1 MPIDAGPIL
10 FSNARIFDGHSPFLS
25 EPSFVVVRGD
35 RIESVSARRPDAL
48 DFREVDLAGMSLLP
62 GLIDAHFHAFATET
76 DTAKCE
82 TYPKTYEAQ
91 RARLNL
97 EAALLRGFTTV
108 RDVGGGDHGTWLAAE
123 QGLFASPRL
132 FFCGR
137 AFSQTGGHGDARAPH
152 DSDGLCG
159 CAPRGA
165 LADLL
170 DGVDAL
176 RKAAREALRQ
186 GAHHLKLFLSGGIST
201 PSDPI
206 DYQQFADDEIAAV
219 VDEASRRGRYVA
231 AHAYTADSI
240 ARAIRLGV
248 RSIEHGN
255 LIDAKAA
262 RLVAAAGAF
271 VVPTL
276 ATYDA
281 LHRFGRE
288 TGAPTHTLEKL
299 AEVREQGLEAIRI
312 CRAEGVALGFGTD
325 LLGPHH
331 RLQRE
336 EFRLR
341 SAVETPFETLQSA
354 TSVNAA
360 LLNMAG
366 SLGEIAPGAFADF
379 LVIDGNPLEDIAL
392 LETDSKAVAQIWSRG
407 RRIEPLAHIALP
419 CQHEKEVA

>member
-1 MPIDAGPIL
+1 MSNDEPSVL
-10 FSNARIFDGHSPFLS
+10 FSNARIFDGHLPFLS
-25 EPSFVVVRGD
+25 EPSFVLVRGD
-35 RIESVSARRPDAL
+35 RIESVSARRPGAL
-48 DFREVDLAGMSLLP
+48 DFREIDLAGMSLLP

-76 DTAKCE
+76 DTATCE
-82 TYPKTYEAQ
+82 TYPRTYEAQ
-91 RARLNL
+91 RARLIL
-97 EAALLRGFTTV
+97 EGALQRGFTTV

-123 QGLFASPRL
+123 QGLFPSPRL

-152 DSDGLCG
+152 EPADLCG
-159 CAPRGA
+159 CAPSGA
-165 LADLL
+165 LADLV
-170 DGVDAL
+170 DGADAL

-186 GAHHLKLFLSGGIST
+186 GAHHLKIFLSGGIST

-206 DYQQFADDEIAAV
+206 DYLQFSDDEIAAV

-231 AHAYTADSI
+231 AHAYTTESI

-255 LIDAKAA
+255 LIDATAA

-281 LHRFGRE
+281 LHRFGRK
-288 TGAPTHTLEKL
+288 TGAPAHTLAKL
-299 AEVREQGLEAIRI
+299 ADVREQGLDAIRI

-366 SLGEIAPGAFADF
+366 RLGVIARGAFADF
-379 LVIDGNPLEDIAL
+379 LVIDGNPLEDIGL
-392 LETDSKAVAQIWSRG
+392 LGTDSIAIRQIWSRG
-407 RRIEPLAHIALP
+407 RQVDTSVQFAA
-419 CQHEKEVA
+419 

>member
-1 MPIDAGPIL
+1 MPRDARSVLI
-10 FSNARIFDGHSPFLS
+10 SNARIFDGHSPFLS
-25 EPSFVVVRGD
+25 EPSFVLVRGD

-48 DFREVDLAGMSLLP
+48 DFREVDLAGKSLLP

-82 TYPKTYEAQ
+82 TYPRTYEAQ
-91 RARLNL
+91 RARLIL
-97 EAALLRGFTTV
+97 EGALLRGFTTV

-123 QGLFASPRL
+123 QGLFPSPRL

-137 AFSQTGGHGDARAPH
+137 AFSQTGGHGDPRAPH
-152 DSDGLCG
+152 EPADLCG

-165 LADLL
+165 LADIV
-170 DGVDAL
+170 DGADAL

-206 DYQQFADDEIAAV
+206 DYLQFSDDEIAAV

-231 AHAYTADSI
+231 AHAYTAESI
-240 ARAIRLGV
+240 ARAVRLGV

-255 LIDAKAA
+255 LIDTATA
-262 RLVAAAGAF
+262 RLAAEAGTF

-281 LHRFGRE
+281 LHRLGQE
-288 TGAPTHTLEKL
+288 TGAPAYMLEKL
-299 AEVREQGLEAIRI
+299 ADVREQGLEAIRI

-331 RLQRE
+331 RLQRA

-341 SAVETPFETLQSA
+341 SLVETPFETLRSA

-360 LLNMAG
+360 LLDMVG
-366 SLGEIAPGAFADF
+366 HLGVIAPGAFADF
-379 LVIDGNPLEDIAL
+379 LVIDGNPLDDISL
-392 LETDSKAVAQIWSRG
+392 LDTDSNAVAQIWSRG
-407 RRIEPLAHIALP
+407 RRIESLAP
-419 CQHEKEVA
+419 

>member
-1 MPIDAGPIL
+1 MSDDEQFVL

-25 EPSFVVVRGD
+25 DPSFVLVRGD

-48 DFREVDLAGMSLLP
+48 DFREIDLAGRSLLP

-82 TYPKTYEAQ
+82 TYPRTYEAQ
-91 RARLNL
+91 RARVIL
-97 EAALLRGFTTV
+97 EGALQRGFTTV

-123 QGLFASPRL
+123 QGLFPSPRL

-152 DSDGLCG
+152 EPPDLCG

-165 LADLL
+165 LADLV
-170 DGVDAL
+170 DGADAL

-186 GAHHLKLFLSGGIST
+186 GAHHLKIFLSGGIST

-206 DYQQFADDEIAAV
+206 DYLQFSDEEIGAV
-219 VDEASRRGRYVA
+219 VDEALRRGRYVA

-240 ARAIRLGV
+240 TRAIRLGV

-255 LIDAKAA
+255 LIDAAAA
-262 RLVAAAGAF
+262 RLVAEAGAF

-281 LHRFGRE
+281 LHRFGPE
-288 TGAPTHTLEKL
+288 SGAAAHTLEKL
-299 AEVREQGLEAIRI
+299 AGVREKGLEAIRI

-341 SAVETPFETLQSA
+341 SAVESPSRPSSQPPRSTL
-354 TSVNAA
+354 
-360 LLNMAG
+360 
-366 SLGEIAPGAFADF
+366 
-379 LVIDGNPLEDIAL
+379 
-392 LETDSKAVAQIWSRG
+392 
-407 RRIEPLAHIALP
+407 H
-419 CQHEKEVA
+419 C